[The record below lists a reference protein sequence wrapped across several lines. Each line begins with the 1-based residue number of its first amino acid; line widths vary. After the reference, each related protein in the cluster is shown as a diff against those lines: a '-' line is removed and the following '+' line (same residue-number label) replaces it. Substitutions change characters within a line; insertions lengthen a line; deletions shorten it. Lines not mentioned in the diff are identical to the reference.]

1 MPVFLSSDI
10 SPEAPSLPFKFLGGF
25 ALPTKII
32 GLLLSLQGIYS
43 MVAQVFLFPL
53 VVRRFGNLTTFRFVV
68 MSWPVLYFIVP
79 YLVFLPPR
87 CQMVGILFCLL
98 WKITAQVVAFPSNA
112 ILLTNSAP
120 SLLVLGT
127 INGVAAS
134 TASLA
139 RAFGPSLTGVIHAWG
154 LSLGYAGLA
163 WWANGLICIIGAV
176 ESVWMEE
183 GEGRLDKNDVE
194 DEEATLHETYF
205 DAAAIDA
212 AIAAAKKQSDC
223 VADHP
228 PSH

>member
-10 SPEAPSLPFKFLGGF
+10 STQAPSLPFKFLGGF
-25 ALPTKII
+25 ALPTKVI

-68 MSWPVLYFIVP
+68 MSWPVLYFLVP

-87 CQMVGILFCLL
+87 CQMVGVLFCLL

-139 RAFGPSLTGVIHAWG
+139 RAFGPTLTGLIHSWG
-154 LSLGYAGLA
+154 LKMGYAGLA
-163 WWANGLICIIGAV
+163 WWASGLICIIGAA
-176 ESVWMEE
+176 ESFWMEE
-183 GEGRLDKNDVE
+183 GEGRLDKGDVE
-194 DEEATLHETYF
+194 DEEATLHENYF
-205 DAAAIDA
+205 DPAAIDA
-212 AIAAAKKQSDC
+212 AIAVVKKQGDC
-223 VADHP
+223 TTEPP
-228 PSH
+228 PSK